1 MLGFIKQVCLFNVQ
15 LLLNETHSPGERK
28 RVQKMQVGCQDGLA
42 G

>member
-1 MLGFIKQVCLFNVQ
+1 MLGCIKEACLFNVQ
-15 LLLNETHSPGERK
+15 LLLNEACSPGERK